1 MDVSVGLMATLVLPI
16 PLCERVHAPD
26 VLLWMDGVIK
36 HLYAVFI
43 VFQDLKERIITN
55 KSKG

>member
-16 PLCERVHAPD
+16 TLRERVHARG

-36 HLYAVFI
+36 HLDAMFI